1 MLIIILQDLC
11 LSSQG
16 PQKGLIILF
25 DIDNIRLGH
34 LTKSKLSTI
43 KLFLKYLQDA
53 LPAKL
58 EAIHIFNARSA
69 TNLLLA
75 LVKPFM
81 KAEILKK
88 V

>member
-1 MLIIILQDLC
+1 M
-11 LSSQG
+11 QG

-25 DIDNIRLGH
+25 DIGNMRLGH

-43 KLFLKYLQDA
+43 KLFFKYLQEA

-58 EAIHIFNARSA
+58 KAIHLFNARPI
-69 TNLLLA
+69 TNILLS

-81 KAEILKK
+81 KADILKK
-88 V
+88 VMKDWLSIKKVY

>member
-1 MLIIILQDLC
+1 MC
-11 LSSQG
+11 LHSQG

-25 DIDNIRLGH
+25 DMLNMRLGH

-43 KLFLKYLQDA
+43 KLFLKYLQEA
-53 LPAKL
+53 LAVKL
-58 EAIHIFNARSA
+58 EAIHIFNARHIS
-69 TNLLLA
+69 NLLLT

-81 KAEILKK
+81 KGEILKK